1 MSLVK
6 LDRRYNG
13 HQHWTHKWE
22 KYGYGEQARS
32 QIILN
37 FIDIREYL
45 TRLNGLGCFEFEA
58 GWLQRSGRAVPEWG
72 FNEAGN
78 IFLRGSALVNFKL
91 AQDRW
96 L

>member
-13 HQHWTHKWE
+13 YEYFSHKWE
-22 KYGYGEQARS
+22 KYGYGEVARR

-37 FIDIREYL
+37 FVDMREYM
-45 TRLNGLGCFEFEA
+45 TRMNGHGCFEFEA
-58 GWLQRSGRAVPEWG
+58 SWLKRAGKAVPEWG
-72 FNEAGN
+72 FNEQGN
-78 IFLRGSALVNFKL
+78 IFLRDGALVNFRL
-91 AQDRW
+91 AMERW